1 MNDDSPLNDDERDR
15 LRRAREDVAPPRAL
29 EERTV
34 AALRERG
41 MIRRPARQLAA
52 VMSLAAAAVL
62 IVIGA
67 IGVLIAGLV
76 IFLWYRKRSLRH
88 LEVNFPKKDGPVSP

>member
-1 MNDDSPLNDDERDR
+1 MGFGFID
-15 LRRAREDVAPPRAL
+15 AAPDPVGIGI
-29 EERTV
+29 V
-34 AALRERG
+34 AAA
-41 MIRRPARQLAA
+41 I
-52 VMSLAAAAVL
+52 L

-88 LEVNFPKKDGPVSP
+88 LEVNFPNKDGPVSP

>member
-1 MNDDSPLNDDERDR
+1 MGFAVLD
-15 LRRAREDVAPPRAL
+15 AAPD
-29 EERTV
+29 
-34 AALRERG
+34 
-41 MIRRPARQLAA
+41 PAGIGI
-52 VMSLAAAAVL
+52 VAAAVL

-88 LEVNFPKKDGPVSP
+88 LEVNFPNKDGPVSP

>member
-1 MNDDSPLNDDERDR
+1 MMGFAVLD
-15 LRRAREDVAPPRAL
+15 AAPD
-29 EERTV
+29 
-34 AALRERG
+34 
-41 MIRRPARQLAA
+41 PAGIGI
-52 VMSLAAAAVL
+52 VAAAVL

-88 LEVNFPKKDGPVSP
+88 LEVNFPNQDGPVSP

>member
-1 MNDDSPLNDDERDR
+1 MMGFGFMD
-15 LRRAREDVAPPRAL
+15 AAPD
-29 EERTV
+29 
-34 AALRERG
+34 
-41 MIRRPARQLAA
+41 PAGIGI
-52 VMSLAAAAVL
+52 VAAAVL

-88 LEVNFPKKDGPVSP
+88 LEVNFPNKDGPVSP

>member
-1 MNDDSPLNDDERDR
+1 MMGFAVLD
-15 LRRAREDVAPPRAL
+15 AAPD
-29 EERTV
+29 
-34 AALRERG
+34 
-41 MIRRPARQLAA
+41 PAGIGI
-52 VMSLAAAAVL
+52 VAAAVL

-88 LEVNFPKKDGPVSP
+88 LEVNFPNKDGPVSP

>member
-1 MNDDSPLNDDERDR
+1 MMVFGVLD
-15 LRRAREDVAPPRAL
+15 AAPD
-29 EERTV
+29 
-34 AALRERG
+34 
-41 MIRRPARQLAA
+41 PAGIGI
-52 VMSLAAAAVL
+52 VAAAVL

-88 LEVNFPKKDGPVSP
+88 LEVNFPNKDGQVSP

>member
-1 MNDDSPLNDDERDR
+1 MMGFGVLD
-15 LRRAREDVAPPRAL
+15 AAPD
-29 EERTV
+29 
-34 AALRERG
+34 
-41 MIRRPARQLAA
+41 PAGIGI
-52 VMSLAAAAVL
+52 VAAAVL